1 MEPRSLA
8 LQADSLLSEPPGKLR
23 YEYLMVPYCH
33 QEKTQ
38 TPSSS
43 HKALHKPPPFPD
55 PSSHHFHPLSFPS
68 SHKGFSSCSSKI
80 PGTILP
86 RGFCTSCS
94 LSLECCSLASHSG
107 LSTNISSLER
117 PFLAT
122 HLNNIHPPTPP
133 CYSQTLHLVFSLAL
147 LALSKF
153 CFDMSVFLCGL
164 FHSFFSLTLP
174 CWDRTCLSACRIWH
188 TVSTQ

>member
-1 MEPRSLA
+1 MSIQWFPIAIKKKPKLLPLPTRPCTNPLPSLIPA
-8 LQADSLLSEPPGKLR
+8 
-23 YEYLMVPYCH
+23 H
-33 QEKTQ
+33 ITF
-38 TPSSS
+38 T
-43 HKALHKPPPFPD
+43 
-55 PSSHHFHPLSFPS
+55 LSFPS
-68 SHKGFSSCSSKI
+68 SYMGFFSCSSKI

-86 RGFCTSCS
+86 QGFCTSCS
-94 LSLECCSLASHSG
+94 LSLECCSLASHYSG

-122 HLNNIHPPTPP
+122 HLSNIHPPTPP

-153 CFDMSVFLCGL
+153 CFDMIVFLCGL

-174 CWDRTCLSACRIWH
+174 CWDRTCLSTCRTWH